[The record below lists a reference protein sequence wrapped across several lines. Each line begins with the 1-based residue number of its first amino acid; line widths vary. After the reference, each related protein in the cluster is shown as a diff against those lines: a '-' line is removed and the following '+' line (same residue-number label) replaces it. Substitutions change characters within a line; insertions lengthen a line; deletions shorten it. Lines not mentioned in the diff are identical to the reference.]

1 MSLSYVSRQ
10 SERGLEKNFQT
21 QSVSEGSESIKNEEQ
36 RESGHCERRG
46 PIS

>member
-1 MSLSYVSRQ
+1 MSLSYMLRQ

-21 QSVSEGSESIKNEEQ
+21 QSISEGSESIKNKEQ

-46 PIS
+46 PTS